1 MKSTD
6 KQRIERQIAMINTHG
21 RSLTFDGDDV
31 WKGNSKITY
40 GFGGN
45 GTQIIRYLQGVLDVL
60 GQEV

>member
-1 MKSTD
+1 MKNTD
-6 KQRIERQIAMINTHG
+6 KQRIERQIAMINTHS

-31 WKGNSKITY
+31 WKGNSKIAY